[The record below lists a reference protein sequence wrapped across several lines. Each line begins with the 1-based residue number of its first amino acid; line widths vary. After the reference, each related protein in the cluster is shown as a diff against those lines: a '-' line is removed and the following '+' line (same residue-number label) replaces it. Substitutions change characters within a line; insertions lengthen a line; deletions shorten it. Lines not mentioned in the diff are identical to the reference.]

1 MGIHYK
7 SRFFRLCVSLYLF
20 LYYYFYHFLFL
31 NIIRYERRRE
41 AERKGVMRVPEE
53 QRKVILM
60 ENGTSEESL
69 EEEARSLN
77 KINWGRLESMASPTE
92 NPLPVKYY

>member
-1 MGIHYK
+1 M
-7 SRFFRLCVSLYLF
+7 
-20 LYYYFYHFLFL
+20 
-31 NIIRYERRRE
+31 
-41 AERKGVMRVPEE
+41 PEE